1 MLDWEKATSVFLWNL
16 EIDGKSARTIDW
28 FKTHLTLFIRFHKD
42 NGLDCPSPTLCEPE
56 HIKLYLSHLA
66 RKKIS
71 PISLLTYFNAISCFF
86 S

>member
-1 MLDWEKATSVFLWNL
+1 MLDWEKATSVFLWNNQI
-16 EIDGKSARTIDW
+16 EGKSKKTIEW
-28 FKTHLTLFIRFHKD
+28 FESNLRLFIRFHRE
-42 NGLDCPSPTLCEPE
+42 NGLDCPSPTLRELE

-71 PISLLTYFNAISCFF
+71 SVSLLTYFNAISCFF